1 MMPIVLPVCYNSTMD
16 VYEFLKKHNIA
27 YEKYGHPAVFTAEE
41 AKTLAAHVPGQQ
53 TKNLFLCDD
62 KKRRFYLVTIMDEKR
77 ADLKH
82 LREFLGEKS
91 LRFAPP
97 DKLLEYL
104 GLTPGSVSI
113 LGLINDANH
122 LVSFAIDEDLL
133 KLDKIYVHP
142 NINTATLAID
152 IEDFKK
158 ILSLTGHE
166 LKIYKTN

>member
-1 MMPIVLPVCYNSTMD
+1 MQDI
-16 VYEFLKKHNIA
+16 YEFLKKHNIA
-27 YEKYGHPAVFTAEE
+27 YQQYDHPAVFTTDE
-41 AKTLAAHVPGQQ
+41 AKALAAHVPGHQ

-62 KKRRFYLVTIMDEKR
+62 KKRRFYLVTIRDDKR

-91 LRFAPP
+91 LRFAPA

-104 GLTPGSVSI
+104 GLTPGSVSP
-113 LGLINDANH
+113 LGLVNDANRQ
-122 LVSFAIDEDLL
+122 VSYAVDDDLL
-133 KLDKIYVHP
+133 KQDKIFIHP

-152 IEDFKK
+152 IGDFKK

-166 LKIYKTN
+166 IKIYKP

>member
-1 MMPIVLPVCYNSTMD
+1 MLNIYD
-16 VYEFLKKHNIA
+16 FLKLHNITNQQ
-27 YEKYGHPAVFTAEE
+27 YGHPAVFTADE
-41 AKTLAAHVPGQQ
+41 AKILAAHVPGQQ

-62 KKRRFYLVTIMDEKR
+62 KKRRFYLATIADGKR

-97 DKLLEYL
+97 DKLLELL
-104 GLTPGSVSI
+104 GLTPGSVSP
-113 LGLINDANH
+113 LGLINDLNH
-122 LVSFAIDEDLL
+122 QVTYAIDEDLL
-133 KLDKIYVHP
+133 KLDKIYAHP
-142 NINTATLAID
+142 NINTATLAIS

-166 LKIYKTN
+166 IKLYQSPN